1 MVRITRDYLELPQFV
16 LASNVRREV
25 LKSIDGVHAV
35 AVEPD
40 EPVFLVSEALWAEY
54 LTARNQLQAIA
65 FRLEAA
71 KMREE

>member
-1 MVRITRDYLELPQFV
+1 MVRIKRDYLELPQFV

-25 LKSIDGVHAV
+25 LKSIDGLHAL

-40 EPVFLVSEALWAEY
+40 EPVFLISEALWAEY
-54 LTARNQLQAIA
+54 LAVRAQLQTIIV
-65 FRLEAA
+65 RLEAA